1 MRVKNYS
8 TLKAAS
14 KVSFAKAKN
23 SDDEDII
30 QITEKR
36 FDSHTGEAL
45 SDSVHEVQVDMY
57 KHDKASKEA
66 EKVILETDIAELG
79 KIITDIEAL

>member
-30 QITEKR
+30 QLTEKR

-45 SDSVHEVQVDMY
+45 SDSVHEVQLDMY

>member
-8 TLKAAS
+8 KLKAAS

-30 QITEKR
+30 QLTEKR
-36 FDSHTGEAL
+36 FDSSTGSAL
-45 SDSVHEVQVDMY
+45 ADGVREVNVNDY
-57 KHDKASKEA
+57 KSEKVSLENEKASISAK
-66 EKVILETDIAELG
+66 ITELG

>member
-8 TLKAAS
+8 KLKAAS

-30 QITEKR
+30 QLTEKR

-45 SDSVHEVQVDMY
+45 SDSVHVIDLDMY
-57 KHDKASKEA
+57 KHDKASKEG
-66 EKVILETDIAELG
+66 EKHLLKLILQNLG
-79 KIITDIEAL
+79 KLLLI

>member
-1 MRVKNYS
+1 MRAKNYS

-30 QITEKR
+30 QLTEKR

-45 SDSVHEVQVDMY
+45 SDSVHEVNLYEY
-57 KHDKASKEA
+57 KSEKTSKEA
-66 EKVILETDIAELG
+66 EKASLETDITELG

>member
-14 KVSFAKAKN
+14 KVSFAKVKD
-23 SDDEDII
+23 SDNEDII
-30 QITEKR
+30 QLTEKR

-45 SDSVHEVQVDMY
+45 SDSVHEVELDMY
-57 KHDKASKEA
+57 KNDKSTKEA
-66 EKVILETDIAELG
+66 EKVTLETDITELG

>member
-8 TLKAAS
+8 KLIAAS

-23 SDDEDII
+23 TDDEDII
-30 QITEKR
+30 QLTEKR

-45 SDSVHEVQVDMY
+45 SDSVHVIDLDMY
-57 KHDKASKEA
+57 KHDKASKEG
-66 EKVILETDIAELG
+66 EKASLETDIAELG